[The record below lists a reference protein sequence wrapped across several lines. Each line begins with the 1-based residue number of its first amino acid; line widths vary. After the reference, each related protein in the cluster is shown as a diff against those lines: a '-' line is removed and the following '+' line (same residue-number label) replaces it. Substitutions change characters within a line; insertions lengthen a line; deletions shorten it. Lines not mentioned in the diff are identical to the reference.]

1 MYSIA
6 HIDEI
11 SKILSQFVANI
22 SNNPFRMLDLN
33 KIGAFSADSPYI
45 ACSCDCV

>member
-6 HIDEI
+6 HIVEI
-11 SKILSQFVANI
+11 FKISSQFIAKL
-22 SNNPFRMLDLN
+22 SNNPFRMRDLN
-33 KIGAFSADSPYI
+33 KIGAYFADSPYI